1 MLTIVGEDFSY
12 VSKTEL
18 MPVTEARYLAFLL
31 MEAARLQRTVFDRR
45 VRKFGFT
52 RTQWMVLRRVGDQP
66 GVNQSELAELL
77 EVEKATAGRTID
89 KLEAFG
95 WLERRMDET
104 DRRVKRVYL
113 TELGRRIH
121 RDITPIAES
130 MVEEELAGLNDRD
143 REKLTDL
150 LLTVKQR
157 LQDMAQENDL
167 IESHELEKEN
177 A

>member
-1 MLTIVGEDFSY
+1 MT
-12 VSKTEL
+12 KTDL
-18 MPVTEARYLAFLL
+18 LPVTDARYLAFLI

-45 VRKFGFT
+45 VRKIGFT
-52 RTQWMVLRRVGDQP
+52 RTQWMALRRVGDMP

-77 EVEKATAGRTID
+77 EVEKATAGRVID
-89 KLEAFG
+89 KLENFG
-95 WLERRMDET
+95 WLERRVDDA

-121 RDITPIAES
+121 SDITPIAEA
-130 MVEEELAGLNDRD
+130 MVEEELAGLNSKE
-143 REKLTDL
+143 RETLTDL

-157 LQDMAQENDL
+157 LQDMAVENEL
-167 IESHELEKEN
+167 IESQELEKDN

>member
-1 MLTIVGEDFSY
+1 MTKADLI
-12 VSKTEL
+12 
-18 MPVTEARYLAFLL
+18 PVTEARYLAFLI

-45 VRKFGFT
+45 VRKIGFT
-52 RTQWMVLRRVGDQP
+52 RTQWMALRRVGDQP

-77 EVEKATAGRTID
+77 EVEKATAGRVID
-89 KLEAFG
+89 KLENFG
-95 WLERRMDET
+95 WLERRQDEA

-121 RDITPIAES
+121 SDITPIAEA
-130 MVEEELAGLNDRD
+130 MVEEELAGLSVKE
-143 REKLTDL
+143 RETLTDL

-157 LQDMAQENDL
+157 LQEMAVQNEP
-167 IESHELEKEN
+167 IESQELEKDN

>member
-1 MLTIVGEDFSY
+1 MTKADLI
-12 VSKTEL
+12 
-18 MPVTEARYLAFLL
+18 PVTEARYLAFLI

-45 VRKFGFT
+45 VRKIGFT
-52 RTQWMVLRRVGDQP
+52 RTQWMALRRVGDQP

-77 EVEKATAGRTID
+77 EVEKATAGRVID
-89 KLEAFG
+89 KLENFG
-95 WLERRMDET
+95 WLERRQDDA

-121 RDITPIAES
+121 SEITPIAEA
-130 MVEEELAGLNDRD
+130 MVEEELIGLSAKE
-143 REKLTDL
+143 RETLTDL

-157 LQDMAQENDL
+157 LQDMAVENEL
-167 IESHELEKEN
+167 IKSQELEKDN

>member
-1 MLTIVGEDFSY
+1 VTKADLI
-12 VSKTEL
+12 
-18 MPVTEARYLAFLL
+18 PVTEARYLAFLI

-45 VRKFGFT
+45 VRKIGFT
-52 RTQWMVLRRVGDQP
+52 RTQWMALRRVGDQP

-77 EVEKATAGRTID
+77 EVEKATAGRVID
-89 KLEAFG
+89 KLENFG
-95 WLERRMDET
+95 WLERRLDEA

-121 RDITPIAES
+121 SDITPIAEA
-130 MVEEELAGLNDRD
+130 MVEEELIGLSTKE
-143 REKLTDL
+143 RETLTDL

-157 LQDMAQENDL
+157 LQEMALQNDL
-167 IESHELEKEN
+167 IESQELEKEN